1 MVKAL
6 QTLLPAVPTGGFES
20 LRRFVYDRMVRPGLK
35 GGMAKDSFKMDFSKC
50 APRRQ
55 SFE

>member
-6 QTLLPAVPTGGFES
+6 QTLLPAGPTGGFES

-35 GGMAKDSFKMDFSKC
+35 GGMVKDSFKMDFSKC